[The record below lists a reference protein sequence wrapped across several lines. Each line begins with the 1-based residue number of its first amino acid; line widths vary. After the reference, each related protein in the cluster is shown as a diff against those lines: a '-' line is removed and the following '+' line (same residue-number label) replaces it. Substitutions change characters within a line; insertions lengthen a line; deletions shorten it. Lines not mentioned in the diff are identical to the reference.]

1 MDKAQAAQTIQK
13 AWSDLAAKVIEEF
26 KINGFKPEDVILRP
40 GYRMQYMGQLN
51 DLEISSP
58 IVSAATAGDWEQIVD
73 AFEETYRQGVRQ
85 FGAFAGTGLLRPGSA
100 IMRGMV
106 ITQKPV
112 LPEDPEG
119 GPKPP
124 AQARLGTRPLYRQ
137 KQWRD
142 AVLWKMEALQPGN
155 IITGPA
161 IIESDATT
169 FVVPRALP
177 PRSTSIASST
187 SKK

>member
-1 MDKAQAAQTIQK
+1 M
-13 AWSDLAAKVIEEF
+13 IEEF
-26 KINGFKPEDVILRP
+26 KINGFQPEDVILRP

-51 DLEISSP
+51 DLEINSP
-58 IVSAATAGDWEQIVD
+58 IVNAATAGDWDQIVD
-73 AFEETYRQGVRQ
+73 AFEETYGRVYASSARSPELGFSV
-85 FGAFAGTGLLRPGSA
+85 TGA

-119 GPKPP
+119 GPRPP

-137 KQWRD
+137 KQWHE

-155 IITGPA
+155 TITGPA

-169 FVVPRALP
+169 FVVPKGFATTLDKHRLFHL
-177 PRSTSIASST
+177 
-187 SKK
+187 KEVK